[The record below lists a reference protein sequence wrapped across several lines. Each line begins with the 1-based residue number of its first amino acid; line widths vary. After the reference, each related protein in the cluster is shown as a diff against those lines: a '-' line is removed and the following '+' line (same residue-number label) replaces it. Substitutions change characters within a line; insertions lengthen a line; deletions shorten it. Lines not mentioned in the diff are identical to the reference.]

1 MNTYIM
7 QFFFDGNYGK
17 FSYCLKDLRQRIAE
31 NKKKKEEKQLKNEVY
46 QVVRNPNK
54 IKKMKKSDL
63 VKRDILAKVQ

>member
-1 MNTYIM
+1 MEIIENV
-7 QFFFDGNYGK
+7 
-17 FSYCLKDLRQRIAE
+17 SYYLQDLRQRIAE